1 MPFQAP
7 DRLSDAYF
15 PGASFGTRDGKIGE
29 IDAGDD
35 EDQQADNAEHPDVVN
50 KAARYDTILEVA
62 EQMPILEGV
71 KKGFEFLRLVAILII
86 FFING
91 LKRRLRPSPVD
102 VGLQGN
108 KSLDR
113 IKVPVAH
120 IIPDPILCL
129 DKVREWDDVIKG
141 QGRVCR

>member
-7 DRLSDAYF
+7 DRLSDAYL
-15 PGASFGTRDGKIGE
+15 PGPSFRTRDGKIGE
-29 IDAGDD
+29 IDAGDHEHQKTD
-35 EDQQADNAEHPDVVN
+35 DAEHPDVVN
-50 KAARYDTILEVA
+50 KAAQYAAILEVA

-71 KKGFEFLRLVAILII
+71 KKGFEFLRLEAILVI

-91 LKRRLRPSPVD
+91 LKRRLRPIPVD

-108 KSLDR
+108 ESLYR

-120 IIPDPILCL
+120 VIPDPILCL
-129 DKVREWDDVIKG
+129 DKVGEWDDVIKG
-141 QGRVCR
+141 QGRV